1 MKLTARQIDS
11 AKPKEKSYKLADGG
25 GIYLE
30 IFPNGTKSWRLKYR
44 IAGKE
49 KRVVFGTYPLLTLAE
64 ARIKRS
70 EAKKLLSEGGDPS
83 QQKQDIKA
91 AKIMAVSNSFEFFA
105 DHER

>member
-1 MKLTARQIDS
+1 MKLTAGQIDS

-25 GIYLE
+25 GMYLE

-49 KRVVFGTYPLLTLAE
+49 KRVVFGTYLLLTLAE

-70 EAKKLLSEGGDPS
+70 EAKKLLSEGG
-83 QQKQDIKA
+83 
-91 AKIMAVSNSFEFFA
+91 VSTPVLVPRIF
-105 DHER
+105 